1 MNKLIREGP
10 CFVTA
15 PLSTSSSPASRK
27 EAGSCRGGTLLHGP
41 MRIAEGIGRCGDEDE
56 EDEDEEED
64 EEVFAG
70 GDTAE
75 AEDDDEGDDGDD
87 TDEDD
92 EDDDLKSILGAV
104 NRRLFFPATFF
115 AA

>member
-27 EAGSCRGGTLLHGP
+27 EAGFCRGGTLLHGP
-41 MRIAEGIGRCGDEDE
+41 MRIAEGIGRCGDEEE
-56 EDEDEEED
+56 EDEDED
-64 EEVFAG
+64 EEVFTG

-75 AEDDDEGDDGDD
+75 AEDDDEGDGGDD